1 MKKFNKNILVF
12 VFCMLFVVVGLCSEE
27 LYKGF
32 CEALIN
38 VSNNE
43 NASRFKNI
51 LKFEEEIESINTDR
65 LLYHNHMMDIHSL
78 KENLLGTRI
87 VKKGKTII
95 VKSDSE
101 SLVEQIN
108 QLDEKEIKTVVGR
121 IDELRSV
128 AENNGANFL
137 YCAAPQKEL
146 YQSVPQN
153 THNYFKYNFERF
165 LSELSNSQIPTINFA
180 ESFNRLDFDLF
191 YDTDHH
197 WTAKTGFTANSAL
210 IKELNSRYG
219 FKYNAELSELSNYN
233 IETFKNWFL
242 GSNGRK
248 VGAFFTWNG
257 PDDFDLITPK
267 FETSFIEEQ
276 PFKRQIKTGA
286 FQETVL
292 YKENM
297 NKDYYNVDTYS
308 TYSGGNFRLQI
319 IKNNHN
325 KDGKKILLIRD
336 SFACV
341 VTPFLALQ
349 TGELHVCDVRDN
361 PSYVGDR
368 FNIEDY
374 IKQINPDYVLVLYT
388 GVEGV
393 SDSRYD
399 FFLR

>member
-12 VFCMLFVVVGLCSEE
+12 VFCMMFVVTGLCSEE
-27 LYKGF
+27 IYKGMG
-32 CEALIN
+32 EAFIN
-38 VSNNE
+38 VMNNE
-43 NASRFKNI
+43 NASRVKSI
-51 LKFEEEIESINTDR
+51 LKFKKEVESINAEK
-65 LLYHNHMMDIHSL
+65 LLYHSRMMDLHSL
-78 KENLLGTRI
+78 KENVLGTHI
-87 VKKGKTII
+87 AKKGKTII

-108 QLDEKEIKTVVGR
+108 QLDEKEIRIVVNR
-121 IDELRSV
+121 IDELKSV
-128 AENNGANFL
+128 AENNGARFL

-153 THNYFKYNFERF
+153 THNYFKNNFERF
-165 LSELSNSQIPTINFA
+165 LSELSNLKIPTINFA
-180 ESFNRLDFDLF
+180 DSLNRLDFDIF
-191 YDTDHH
+191 YNTDHH
-197 WTAKTGFTANSAL
+197 WTAKTGFKANNAL
-210 IKELNSRYG
+210 MKELNSRYG
-219 FKYNAELSELSNYN
+219 FLYDEKMTELSNYN
-233 IETFKNWFL
+233 IETYKNWFL
-242 GSNGRK
+242 GSYGRK

-257 PDDFDLITPK
+257 LDDFDIITPR

-276 PFKRQIKTGA
+276 PFKNQIRTGV
-286 FQETVL
+286 FQDTVL

-297 NKDYYNVDTYS
+297 TKDYYNVDTYS

-319 IKNNHN
+319 IKNILK
-325 KDGKKILLIRD
+325 KDGKKVLLIRD

-349 TGELHVCDVRDN
+349 TGELHVCDVRDR
-361 PSYVGDR
+361 PSYVGNR
-368 FNIEDY
+368 LNIEDY

-388 GVEGV
+388 GVEGA